1 MPSSS
6 GSRRVSTPS
15 ISRSSTSARIS
26 SSNGG
31 STGSIRTPAA
41 AAIRVRG
48 SGSRGGAA
56 SGGLGARAADRAG
69 GVQRAKHEE
78 HVGLVEERERELT
91 PEVARLRVGRIVPA
105 LDAVGEEELDP
116 APEDALDLACAR
128 GLGERGKAPDEPRVS
143 PCARQLAVD
152 PARGVEVFR
161 ITNQP
166 LDDRLESRV
175 VPVAGERD
183 VANEAAGQAGSA
195 VVLVEHPAHA
205 AHVRLTELL
214 EDVASSP
221 THPRVAWIDTVLDEQ
236 EIRPVRAF
244 VLRAP

>member
-1 MPSSS
+1 
-6 GSRRVSTPS
+6 R
-15 ISRSSTSARIS
+15 AA
-26 SSNGG
+26 
-31 STGSIRTPAA
+31 PAA
-41 AAIRVRG
+41 PRVLAGEEANGR
-48 SGSRGGAA
+48 
-56 SGGLGARAADRAG
+56 GLGAIGGDCAG
-69 GVQRAKHEE
+69 NVQRAE
-78 HVGLVEERERELT
+78 HGEDGGLVEERERELT

-116 APEDALDLACAR
+116 APEGALDLACACF
-128 GLGERGKAPDEPRVS
+128 LGKGGQAPDEPRVS
-143 PCARQLAVD
+143 PRAGKLAVD

-214 EDVASSP
+214 EDAASRP
-221 THPRVAWIDTVLDEQ
+221 THPGV
-236 EIRPVRAF
+236 EIGRASC
-244 VLRAP
+244 REG